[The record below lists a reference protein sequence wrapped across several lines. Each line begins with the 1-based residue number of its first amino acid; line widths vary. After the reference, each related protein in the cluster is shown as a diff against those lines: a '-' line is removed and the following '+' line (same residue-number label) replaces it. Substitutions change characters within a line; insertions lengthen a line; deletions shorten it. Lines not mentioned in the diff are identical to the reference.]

1 MPSSSIYPLD
11 VCINI
16 RHARICRWR
25 WRMIWLA
32 ISLLCPFCLSI
43 EFHLQ
48 LKPAKKDVHS
58 HASICITGN
67 IMIFFLGDSLGENDI
82 YFHLT

>member
-11 VCINI
+11 VYINI

-48 LKPAKKDVHS
+48 LKPTKKDVHS
-58 HASICITGN
+58 HPSI
-67 IMIFFLGDSLGENDI
+67 
-82 YFHLT
+82 HLHNRQYYDLIPRRFTRRK